1 MGISSQ
7 TYNPVTAEDLR
18 KIDQTS
24 RRILEEVGIHLTD
37 NRYLDRLAQAGAH
50 VDFDQQRVRFE
61 AGWLD
66 VHLGKAPS
74 KFTLYSRDGR
84 NDIHVG
90 EGKVHFA
97 NGGRVFRIV
106 DMGTGGNRLTMLRDV
121 AHTARLVDHLENIR
135 FYIIACQAHDLGQ
148 EHYHLNDFYHSFN
161 HTSKHVMGGCDNL
174 AGVKQVYELASLIAG
189 GAEALANKP
198 FVSVITNP
206 ISPLTI
212 ESNTLEILEFCC
224 QHGIPTTCAPAPSAG
239 ATGPATLAGTL
250 AQMHAESLAG
260 VAISQVFCP
269 GAKVLYG
276 AVGTTMDLRNMELTM
291 GSVEMA
297 LMNACA
303 VRLAKL
309 HDLPIYASAGVTE
322 SKRPDIQAGVE
333 KTFSCMMVSQAGGD
347 CIHLAAGMLDS
358 GNSISLEQYVIDN
371 EVLGMIHR
379 MLAGIRI
386 TDDTLG
392 FDVIQ
397 KVGPGGHY
405 IIEDHTAEHMMDEFF
420 YPELATR
427 SNYDIWEEA
436 GKPIMLKR
444 AHDRVNQ
451 ILEDGADGILDPDL
465 IKHIQARYDEAHVFS
480 VSQLEAYASCPFG
493 FFTQFLL
500 GLKPKERPVNELDP
514 RLRGAM
520 LHRILQAFHE
530 RNGTGET
537 LEGARAMMRECV
549 DQQFDVRRVA
559 APGGAGT
566 RETSYAC
573 PARTLPDHR
582 GRAR

>member
-7 TYNPVTAEDLR
+7 TYKPITAEDVK

-24 RRILEEVGIHLTD
+24 RRILEEVGIHITD
-37 NRYLDRLAQAGAH
+37 RRYLDRFVQAGLN
-50 VDFDQQRVRFE
+50 VDFDKQRVRFE

-66 VHLGKAPS
+66 EHLRTAPS
-74 KFTLYSRDGR
+74 KFVLYSRDGL

-106 DMGTGGNRLTMLRDV
+106 DMGTGGSRLTMLRDV
-121 AHTARLVDHLENIR
+121 AHTATLVDHLEHIR
-135 FYIIACQAHDLGQ
+135 FYIVACQAHDLDP
-148 EHYHLNDFYHSFN
+148 EYYHLNDFYHSFN

-174 AGVKQVYELASLIAG
+174 AGVKQVHELASLIAG
-189 GAEALANKP
+189 GEELLTHKP

-212 ESNTLEILEFCC
+212 ESNTLQILEFCG
-224 QHGIPTTCAPAPSAG
+224 QHGIPTTCAPAPSSG

-260 VAISQVFCP
+260 VAISQIFCA

-276 AVGTTMDLRNMELTM
+276 AVGTTMDLRKMELAM

-303 VRLAKL
+303 VHLAKL
-309 HDLPIYASAGVTE
+309 YDLPIYASAGVTE

-333 KTFSCMMVSQAGGD
+333 KTLSNMMVAQAGGD

-371 EVLGMIHR
+371 EVIGMIHR
-379 MLAGIRI
+379 MLAGIRV

-392 FDVIQ
+392 FDVIK

-444 AHDRVNQ
+444 AHDLVNQ
-451 ILEDGADGILDPDL
+451 IIEDNAEGILDPD
-465 IKHIQARYDEAHVFS
+465 IIIAIRKAFPE
-480 VSQLEAYASCPFG
+480 
-493 FFTQFLL
+493 
-500 GLKPKERPVNELDP
+500 
-514 RLRGAM
+514 LRGVSP
-520 LHRILQAFHE
+520 
-530 RNGTGET
+530 
-537 LEGARAMMRECV
+537 RAIN
-549 DQQFDVRRVA
+549 
-559 APGGAGT
+559 
-566 RETSYAC
+566 
-573 PARTLPDHR
+573 
-582 GRAR
+582 